1 MEKTPRVQEI
11 RNRQK
16 KVFATFDKAV
26 AVLTICPSFTS
37 PGCHVELEKA
47 HKIVGV
53 FERYGSGTES
63 MPTLAV
69 WFNRQGYRT
78 KGK

>member
-1 MEKTPRVQEI
+1 M
-11 RNRQK
+11 
-16 KVFATFDKAV
+16 DKAV

-37 PGCHVELEKA
+37 PGCHVELEKT
-47 HKIVGV
+47 HKIIEV

-63 MPTLAV
+63 MPTPAPWL
-69 WFNRQGYRT
+69 NDKGYRT